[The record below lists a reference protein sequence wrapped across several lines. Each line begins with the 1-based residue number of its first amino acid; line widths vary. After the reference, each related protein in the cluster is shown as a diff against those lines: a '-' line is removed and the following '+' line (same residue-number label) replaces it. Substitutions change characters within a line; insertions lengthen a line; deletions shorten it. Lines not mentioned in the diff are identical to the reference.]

1 MKLENIQIPAINLF
15 ASSYLKQE
23 KPVVDFFHYRLS
35 DPYVFEKRLRELENR
50 TFLRYELASCL
61 EKYMEDFLHIPAVQ
75 RSIHKLKLPHSAVV
89 LGGQQAGL
97 MTGPLYTIH
106 KIISVIRF
114 AGLQEEKLGVP
125 IVPVFW
131 IAGEDHDFLE
141 VNHLYVQKGTK
152 MEKFSYTESVLGKKM
167 VSDICFNKALMQKWV
182 EEIIRQFGETEHTN
196 GLLDLLRE
204 AIECSETITDF
215 FRYLIAQ
222 LFCHYGLLLIDSAFE
237 PLRKLEIPYFRNMIL
252 ENESITEKV
261 LEQQSIIRQAGFSN
275 MIELSEEAAN
285 LFLYE
290 CGERI
295 LLEYNKEKERFTGK
309 NGEIEMET
317 EHLLDRLKTAPQCFS
332 NNVVTRPIM
341 QEQLFP
347 TLAFIAGPGEIAYWA
362 ELKQAFEFLDM
373 KVPPILPRLNITL
386 LERSVARDL
395 EVLGIDVKTAIESG
409 ISSEKNQYWDTV
421 RDDTFHDLIETTKE
435 DLMKHYEK
443 IKDRARKMN
452 LGPLSLIEKNLE
464 FHFRQ
469 LDYLKKKT
477 DQNLM
482 VKHQAI
488 LQKYDRIENSLH
500 PNGGPQERVWN
511 LFYFMNQYGV
521 SFIHDLMELPFTF
534 DGTHQL
540 VKI

>member
-1 MKLENIQIPAINLF
+1 MELESIQIPAINLF

-35 DPYVFEKRLRELENR
+35 DEHVFEKRLRELENR
-50 TFLRYELASCL
+50 TFLRNEIASCV
-61 EKYMEDFLHIPAVQ
+61 EEYMEDFLHIPAVQ
-75 RSIHKLKLPHSAVV
+75 RSIHKLKLPNSAVV

-97 MTGPLYTIH
+97 LTGPLYTIH

-125 IVPVFW
+125 VIPVFW

-152 MEKFSYTESVLGKKM
+152 MEKISYPERILEKKM
-167 VSDICFNKALMQKWV
+167 VSDISFDKITMQKWV
-182 EEIIRQFGETEHTN
+182 EGIIRQFGETEHTN
-196 GLLDLLRE
+196 GLLNLLRE
-204 AIECSETITDF
+204 AIERSNTIADF
-215 FRYLIAQ
+215 FRCLIAQ
-222 LFCHYGLLLIDSAFE
+222 LFSQYGLLLIDSAFE
-237 PLRKLEIPYFRNMIL
+237 PLRKLEIPYFRHMIY
-252 ENESITEKV
+252 ENKSITEKV
-261 LEQQSIIRQAGFSN
+261 LEQQSIIRQAGFSK

-295 LLEYNKEKERFTGK
+295 LLEYKKEKERFTGK
-309 NGEIEMET
+309 NGEIEISMD
-317 EHLLDRLKTAPQCFS
+317 HLLDRLKTEPHCFS

-362 ELKQAFEFLDM
+362 ELKLAFEFLNM
-373 KVPPILPRLNITL
+373 KLPPILPRLNITL

-409 ISSEKNQYWDTV
+409 VSSEKNKYWDTV
-421 RDDTFHDLIETTKE
+421 RDDTFHDLIESTKE
-435 DLMKHYEK
+435 GLLEQYEK
-443 IKDRARKMN
+443 IKERARKME
-452 LGPLSLIEKNLE
+452 LGTFSLVEKNLE
-464 FHFRQ
+464 LHLRQ
-469 LDYLKKKT
+469 LDYLQKKT

-511 LFYFMNQYGV
+511 LFYFMNQYGI
-521 SFIHDLMELPFTF
+521 SFIQDLLELPFAF